1 MGVFFKFEY
10 KITDKSKHI
19 IKWKKMMILREWFRA
34 MSKNNK
40 SRFIY
45 ILFICIGFLYISCQ
59 STNNGSSSR
68 KIIIKAHSHNDY
80 VRNRPLFDALS
91 FHFASVEADIHL
103 VDGTLYVAHDNNEID
118 KDRTLQS
125 LYFDPLQQRIENNGG
140 YVYDNN
146 TPLTLLVDLKTD
158 AEPTYRALTDI
169 MKKYEHLFTVY
180 HEDKVIQG
188 PVIVIISGNRP
199 LEFMKT
205 EKYRYAFYDGRLEDL
220 DSDLSSSLMPLIS
233 DNWTKH
239 FTWNGK
245 GKISNEEQDKL
256 EKIVHNA
263 HKMGREVRFWQTD
276 VDTVEYQI
284 NIWNEFLRVGVDFI
298 NTDKLTMLN
307 EYLNEKK

>member
-1 MGVFFKFEY
+1 
-10 KITDKSKHI
+10 
-19 IKWKKMMILREWFRA
+19 
-34 MSKNNK
+34 MSKNSK

-45 ILFICIGFLYISCQ
+45 ILFICIGLVYISCQ
-59 STNNGSSSR
+59 STNKEISSR
-68 KIIIKAHSHNDY
+68 EIILNAHSHNDY

-91 FHFASVEADIHL
+91 LNFASIEADIHL
-103 VDGTLYVAHDNNEID
+103 VDGMLYVAHDNNEID

-125 LYFDPLQQRIENNGG
+125 LYFDPLQQRIKDNDG
-140 YVYDNN
+140 YVYDSN

-158 AEPTYRALTDI
+158 AEPTYWALTDI
-169 MKKYEHLFTVY
+169 MKQYGHLFTVY
-180 HEDKVIQG
+180 HEDKVVPG
-188 PVIVIISGNRP
+188 PVTVIISGNRP

-233 DNWTKH
+233 ANWTKH

-245 GKISNEEQDKL
+245 GIISNEEQEKL
-256 EKIVHNA
+256 EKIVLNA
-263 HKMGREVRFWQTD
+263 HKKGRKVRFWATD

-298 NTDKLTMLN
+298 NTDKISMLN
-307 EYLNEKK
+307 EFLIENK